1 MVLEMLNYSTVQH
14 TPNLSSNGLNL
25 TDSNTST
32 EEFVPLS
39 PIARPAINVTPDDL
53 ELDDDE
59 ILAERFARIPINRID
74 DTEISIHADQN
85 EIFREIGLPERWLSK
100 ELEVK
105 VYVDDLNVIEKACQ
119 EGVL

>member
-1 MVLEMLNYSTVQH
+1 MVLEMLNYRTVQH
-14 TPNLSSNGLNL
+14 TPNLSSNGLNP

-74 DTEISIHADQN
+74 DTEISIHADKN